1 MTPAIPR
8 GIDRSALAAAGAEEE
23 AVFAERNP
31 RSSAMFARGA
41 GSLPGGN
48 TRTGVHM
55 HPFPLYAERGE
66 GVYLY
71 DLDGHRLL
79 DFVNNNTAL
88 ILGHAHPAVVSA
100 LREAV
105 GRGTGFSR
113 PTALEV
119 EMAELIRRRLPSLE
133 RLRFCSSGSEAVI
146 NALRAARAFTGR
158 TGTAKFEGAFHG
170 IDDHA
175 MVSYLPPVGPDLGP
189 ADAPNAVAST
199 GGLSSGALKDV
210 VILPFNDAD
219 AVEALL
225 AEHAGRLA
233 AVIVDPLST
242 AAGLALPEEG
252 FLERLREAA
261 HRAGAVL
268 VFDEIVSFRMGPG
281 GVQEHLGVRPDLTCL
296 GKVIGGG
303 TPGAIFGGRA
313 EVMALYDPRQG
324 ARIPHSGT
332 FNANPFALTA
342 GKATLERMTPSAYDR
357 IGALAQAAA
366 RGLEQAFG
374 GLDIPA
380 CVVVAGSMFRVY
392 FLERSPRNYREAA
405 ADDAQLQRWLHLS
418 LLNRGIYWRM
428 GGSISLPLEGGH
440 VDRLV
445 ETVRDSL
452 AELVGGSG
460 VRPGGVK
467 RR

>member
-1 MTPAIPR
+1 MTQAAACR
-8 GIDRSALAAAGAEEE
+8 IDRSALAAACAEEE
-23 AVFAERNP
+23 ALFAERNP
-31 RSSAMFARGA
+31 RSSAMFARAA

-66 GVYLY
+66 GVHLY

-113 PTALEV
+113 PLALEV
-119 EMAELIRRRLPSLE
+119 EMAELLRRRLPSLE

-175 MVSYLPPVGPDLGP
+175 MVSYLPPTGPDLGP
-189 ADAPNAVAST
+189 ADAPNPVAST
-199 GGLSSGALKDV
+199 AGLSSAALKDV

-219 AVEALL
+219 AVEARL

-252 FLERLREAA
+252 FLERLAEAA
-261 HRAGAVL
+261 HGAGALL

-296 GKVIGGG
+296 GKVIAGG
-303 TPGAIFGGRA
+303 TPGAVFGGRE

-324 ARIPHSGT
+324 ARIPQSGT

-342 GKATLERMTPSAYDR
+342 GKATLERMTPAAYER
-357 IGALAQAAA
+357 IAELAQAAA
-366 RGLEQAFG
+366 SGLELAFAEQ
-374 GLDIPA
+374 GLAA
-380 CVVVAGSMFRVY
+380 CVVVAGSIFRVY
-392 FLERSPRNYREAA
+392 FLEKPPRNYREAA
-405 ADDAQLQRWLHLS
+405 ADDGQLQRWLHLC

-428 GGSISLPLEGGH
+428 GGSISLPLEPGH
-440 VDRLV
+440 VDQLV

-452 AELVGGSG
+452 AEL
-460 VRPGGVK
+460 
-467 RR
+467 RREG

>member
-1 MTPAIPR
+1 MTRAPAR
-8 GIDRSALAAAGAEEE
+8 GIDRPALDAACAEEE

-31 RSSAMFARGA
+31 RSAAMFARAA

-55 HPFPLYAERGE
+55 PPFPLYAERGE
-66 GVYLY
+66 GVWLH

-88 ILGHAHPAVVSA
+88 VLGHAHPAVVSA

-189 ADAPNAVAST
+189 AEAPHSVAST
-199 GGLSSGALKDV
+199 AGLSSAALEDV
-210 VILPFNDAD
+210 VVLPFNDAG
-219 AVEALL
+219 AVEAIL
-225 AEHAGRLA
+225 AEHGSRLA

-242 AAGLALPEEG
+242 AAGLALPQEG
-252 FLERLREAA
+252 FLERVRDAA
-261 HRAGAVL
+261 HRAGALL

-296 GKVIGGG
+296 GKVIAGG
-303 TPGAIFGGRA
+303 TPGAVFGGRK
-313 EVMALYDPRQG
+313 EVMALYDPGRG
-324 ARIPHSGT
+324 ARIPQSGT

-342 GKATLERMTPSAYDR
+342 GKVTLETMTPAAYAR
-357 IGALAQAAA
+357 IAELAQAAA
-366 RGLEQAFG
+366 RGLERVFG
-374 GLDIPA
+374 ELGLAA
-380 CVVVAGSMFRVY
+380 CVVVAGSIFRVY
-392 FLERSPRNYREAA
+392 FLEKPPRNYREAA
-405 ADDAQLQRWLHLS
+405 ADDAPLQRWLHLR
-418 LLNRGIYWRM
+418 LLNRGIYWRQ
-428 GGSISLPLEGGH
+428 GGSISLPLEGEH
-440 VDRLV
+440 VDQLV

-452 AELVGGSG
+452 AELTREG
-460 VRPGGVK
+460 
-467 RR
+467 

>member
-1 MTPAIPR
+1 MTRAPAR
-8 GIDRSALAAAGAEEE
+8 GIDRRALDAACAEEE

-31 RSSAMFARGA
+31 RSAAMFARAA

-55 HPFPLYAERGE
+55 PPFPLYAERGE
-66 GVYLY
+66 GVWLH

-88 ILGHAHPAVVSA
+88 VLGHAHPAVVSA

-189 ADAPNAVAST
+189 AEAPHSVAST
-199 GGLSSGALKDV
+199 AGLSSTALEDV
-210 VILPFNDAD
+210 VVLPFNDAG
-219 AVEALL
+219 AVEAIL
-225 AEHAGRLA
+225 AEHGSRLA

-242 AAGLALPEEG
+242 AAGLALPQEG
-252 FLERLREAA
+252 FLERVRDAA
-261 HRAGAVL
+261 HRAGALL

-296 GKVIGGG
+296 GKVIAGG
-303 TPGAIFGGRA
+303 TPGRSSG
-313 EVMALYDPRQG
+313 G
-324 ARIPHSGT
+324 ARRSWPSTIPAAAPGSPSRGRST
-332 FNANPFALTA
+332 P
-342 GKATLERMTPSAYDR
+342 TPS
-357 IGALAQAAA
+357 
-366 RGLEQAFG
+366 
-374 GLDIPA
+374 P
-380 CVVVAGSMFRVY
+380 
-392 FLERSPRNYREAA
+392 
-405 ADDAQLQRWLHLS
+405 
-418 LLNRGIYWRM
+418 
-428 GGSISLPLEGGH
+428 
-440 VDRLV
+440 
-445 ETVRDSL
+445 
-452 AELVGGSG
+452 
-460 VRPGGVK
+460 
-467 RR
+467 